1 MKRGLCR
8 LCDQTKDL
16 IKAHAIPRS
25 FFKAF
30 KDDAPHAVFFDV
42 SESAEREAT
51 YVQAGV
57 YDDGILCVECEAKF
71 SEFDRYGWEILGSV
85 SLQDPIEK
93 PGYPPHAYRVFCET
107 DKLKRFILA
116 VLWRASVSTHSF
128 YSYVSLGPY
137 EKILRARIFDSAH
150 LTIDEFPTSVLHFDQ
165 ASLGNYEKGILFPPM
180 PERAEDGSN
189 LQMIY
194 LKDLKISI
202 RVDKRARERL
212 FDPFLIS
219 DPDSFVM
226 AELPVKMMKRERS
239 FVPAIMRKLQ
249 RG

>member
-1 MKRGLCR
+1 MKKGLCR

-16 IKAHAIPRS
+16 IKAHGIPRS
-25 FFKAF
+25 FFKEF
-30 KDDAPHAVFFDV
+30 KEGYPHAVFFDV
-42 SESAEREAT
+42 SESADREAT

-57 YDDGILCVECEAKF
+57 YDQGILCAECEPKF

-85 SLQDPIEK
+85 SLQNPIQE
-93 PGYPPHAYRVFCET
+93 PGYPPHAHRVFCDT

-137 EKILRARIFDSAH
+137 EDILRARIFDQAP
-150 LTIDEFPTSVLHFDQ
+150 LAIDEFPTSVLHFDQ
-165 ASLGNYEKGILFPPM
+165 ASLGIYEKGILFPPM
-180 PERAEDGSN
+180 RERAEDGSN
-189 LQMIY
+189 HLVIY
-194 LKDLKISI
+194 LKDLKIVI
-202 RVDKRARERL
+202 RVDRRARQRL

-226 AELPVKMMKRERS
+226 AEFPVKVMKRERG
-239 FVPAIMRKLQ
+239 FVPAIMRKLK
-249 RG
+249 GG